1 MKKYDNLIV
10 TQVEVFITPYVGKTK
25 AFANVILNNQI
36 KLTGLQVVY
45 DLDEKCV
52 KYPNTGKDDYDVTVV
67 FPITTELRNHIEQ
80 SVLKQYM
87 KEVKKLTPKQG

>member
-10 TQVEVFITPYVGKTK
+10 TQVDVFITPYVGKTK
-25 AFANVILNNQI
+25 AFANVVLNDQL
-36 KLTGLQVVY
+36 KLTGLQVFY

-67 FPITTELRNHIEQ
+67 FPITNELHNHIEQ
-80 SVLKQYM
+80 AVLKQYM
-87 KEVKKLTPKQG
+87 KEVHKLTPKQG